1 VPRILFESETK
12 MEKNNL
18 NDIVLSSRI
27 RLARNI
33 EGLNFASKLDLA
45 SANMLPRRVYEAL
58 GSSDTYLL
66 YRMKDISEI
75 DAHVLKEKHLISE
88 DLILNNQTGAA
99 VINERENVSILV
111 NEEDHVR
118 LQCIERGFSLA
129 DAHEIMLAVDN
140 VLKRKINFAH
150 SKKLGYL
157 TACPTNVGTGMRAS
171 VMMFLP
177 GLAIFSSLEKC
188 LNAISRLNM
197 TIRGVY
203 GEGSSASGYIF
214 QLSNQKSLGLTSSQI
229 IEAVEA
235 SCLHIIDA
243 EFRARESLYKSS
255 PSELKDKIWRAYGV
269 LTNAY
274 SLSSGEFMELFA
286 LVKLGIYYGFL
297 KASNIER
304 LDTLLVNAQSYSIS
318 SLSGKNLDTDERDFY
333 RASYVAKVLG
343 QITKKN

>member
-1 VPRILFESETK
+1 MKR
-12 MEKNNL
+12 NNL

-45 SANMLPRRVYEAL
+45 SANMLPRKVYEAL

-88 DLILNNQTGAA
+88 DLIFNAQTGSAI
-99 VINERENVSILV
+99 INERENVSILV
-111 NEEDHVR
+111 NEEDHIR

-129 DAHEIMLAVDN
+129 DAHENLRIVDN
-140 VLKRKINFAH
+140 LLSKKMKFAY
-150 SKKLGYL
+150 SKKLGYI
-157 TACPTNVGTGMRAS
+157 TACPTNIGTGMRSS

-177 GLAIFSSLEKC
+177 GLAIFNNLEKC
-188 LNAISRLNM
+188 LNAIARLNM
-197 TIRGVY
+197 AIRGVY

-214 QLSNQKSLGLTSSQI
+214 QLSNQKTLGLTSEQI

-235 SCLHIIDA
+235 SCGHVIEA
-243 EFRARESLYKSS
+243 EYRARDSLYKTS

-274 SLSSGEFMELFA
+274 SLTSSEFMELFA
-286 LVKLGIYYGFL
+286 LVKLGIYYDFI
-297 KASNIER
+297 KTNNIER

-318 SLSGKNLDTDERDFY
+318 SLSGKNLDTDERDNY
-333 RASYVAKVLG
+333 RASYVAKVLS
-343 QITKKN
+343 QITKR